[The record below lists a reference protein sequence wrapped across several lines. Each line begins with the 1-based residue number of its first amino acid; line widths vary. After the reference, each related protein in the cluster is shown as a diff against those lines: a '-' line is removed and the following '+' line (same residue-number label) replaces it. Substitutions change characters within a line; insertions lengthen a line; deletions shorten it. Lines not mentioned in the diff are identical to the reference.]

1 MAGRLPELI
10 VPGWGY
16 CIAWGF
22 EPSLPYVPFN
32 HRPSIVSNDICFNTL
47 ICLKYAC
54 TQYIFLICIYM
65 CFFNVPYVIDPI
77 IWLEETLSYFGVE
90 GVDVESFDV
99 DNGRL
104 VQSRISFS
112 IAARRGTGVVQIS
125 EVKVKASEKK
135 VVVVV
140 RLVRIQCTQSY
151 TNRKS
156 SWIPTC

>member
-1 MAGRLPELI
+1 
-10 VPGWGY
+10 
-16 CIAWGF
+16 
-22 EPSLPYVPFN
+22 
-32 HRPSIVSNDICFNTL
+32 
-47 ICLKYAC
+47 
-54 TQYIFLICIYM
+54 M

-90 GVDVESFDV
+90 RVDVESFDV

-112 IAARRGTGVVQIS
+112 IIARRGTGVVQILEV
-125 EVKVKASEKK
+125 EVKGPDKK

-151 TNRKS
+151 TSRKS
-156 SWIPTC
+156 SWIPIY